1 MKNSIK
7 QGGQLKA
14 HKGKLKGNEMFS
26 AHRLEGTVK
35 NYGIKPIKKGA
46 QVNQIPKKYL

>member
-7 QGGQLKA
+7 QGGQIKA
-14 HKGKLKGNEMFS
+14 HKGKQKGNELFS
-26 AHRLEGTVK
+26 AHRLEGDVK
-35 NYGIKPIKKGA
+35 NFGIKPTKKTA